1 MDNVADCI
9 GGYEDW
15 LSVVFGKDQKGSSIL
30 MRTSFGRRRSMPSDP
45 GNLLTNML
53 SVISILT
60 VKAIGA

>member
-15 LSVVFGKDQKGSSIL
+15 LSVVFGKYQKGSSIL